1 VISKSGNQFSEK
13 IMVKQE
19 DTAVAISETT
29 EIAIVGAGI
38 VGLATALRLATEG
51 RDVLLIDPNEPG
63 SGASFGNAGTLAE
76 YACMPVGN
84 PALLRQLPK
93 LLFDPAS
100 PFALRWT
107 ALFQLAPW
115 LVRFVRQSL
124 PAATRANALAL
135 AGLLAEAL
143 PAWEE
148 MVKEADVADLL
159 RRNGCL
165 YLYRRES
172 DFAKAA
178 GGRALRAGFGV
189 HQDVLTPEEVAALET
204 ALPPIGASG
213 LYFPDSMNVT
223 DPKTLMRRLLD
234 AATAR
239 GVSVAQA
246 AITGLR
252 VEADGVRLSGSGLR
266 VKANTVVIAA
276 GAQSRV
282 LAMQAGDRIPLE
294 TERGYHLEFPTETP
308 LLSRPVC
315 PVDLGFYMTPMTGRL
330 RVAGTVELGGLA
342 APANPRRLA
351 LLDRGVRQFFPQL
364 GRPSSEW
371 LGFRPS
377 LPDSRPV
384 IGRSRGSHRVIHAFG
399 HGHLGLTLAPITAR
413 MVADLIAGRGSS
425 VSFTPFAADRFGA

>member
-1 VISKSGNQFSEK
+1 
-13 IMVKQE
+13 MVKQE
-19 DTAVAISETT
+19 DTVMAASETV

-38 VGLATALRLATEG
+38 VGLATALRLAADG
-51 RDVLLIDPNEPG
+51 REVLLIDPNEPG

-84 PALLRQLPK
+84 PALLRQLPR
-93 LLFDPAS
+93 LLLDPAS
-100 PFALRWT
+100 PFALRWP
-107 ALFQLAPW
+107 AFFQLAPW
-115 LVRFVRQSL
+115 LVRFLRQSL

-135 AGLLAEAL
+135 AGLLPEAL

-148 MVKEADVADLL
+148 MAKEADMADLL

-189 HQDVLTPEEVAALET
+189 HQEVLTPAEVAALEPS
-204 ALPPIGASG
+204 LPPIGARG

-246 AITGLR
+246 AATGLQ
-252 VEADGVRLSGSGLR
+252 VEADGVRLSGCGLR

-276 GAQSRV
+276 GAQSRA
-282 LAMQAGDRIPLE
+282 LALQAGDSVPLE
-294 TERGYHLEFPTETP
+294 TERGYHLEFPTEAP
-308 LLSRPVC
+308 LLNRPVC
-315 PVDLGFYMTPMTGRL
+315 PVDLGFYMTPVTGRL

-351 LLDRGVRQFFPQL
+351 LLDRGVRQFFPSL

-384 IGRSRGSHRVIHAFG
+384 IGRSRGSPRVIHAFG

-413 MVADLIAGRGSS
+413 LVADLIAGRGDPDRLA
-425 VSFTPFAADRFGA
+425 PFAVDRFGA

>member
-1 VISKSGNQFSEK
+1 
-13 IMVKQE
+13 M
-19 DTAVAISETT
+19 AAAETV
-29 EIAIVGAGI
+29 EIAIVGAGVI
-38 VGLATALRLATEG
+38 GLATALRLAAEG
-51 RDVLLIDPNEPG
+51 REVLLVDPNEPG
-63 SGASFGNAGTLAE
+63 SGASFGNAGTIAE

-84 PALLRQLPK
+84 PAVLRALPK
-93 LLFDPAS
+93 LLLDPDS
-100 PFALRWT
+100 PFSLRWP

-115 LVRFVRQSL
+115 LVSFVRESL

-148 MVKEADVADLL
+148 MAKEADMADLL

-189 HQDVLTPEEVAALET
+189 HQEVLTPGEVAALEPS
-204 ALPPIGASG
+204 LPSAGARG

-234 AATAR
+234 AGTGR

-246 AITGLR
+246 GVTGLR

-276 GAQSRV
+276 GAQSRA
-282 LAMQAGDRIPLE
+282 LAMQAGDRVPLE
-294 TERGYHLEFPTETP
+294 TERGYHLEFPTEAP
-308 LLSRPVC
+308 LLNRPVC

-330 RVAGTVELGGLA
+330 RAAGTVELGGLA

-351 LLDRGVRQFFPQL
+351 LLDRGVRHFFPQL
-364 GRPSSEW
+364 GRSSSEW

-384 IGRSRGSHRVIHAFG
+384 IGPSRGSHRVIHAFG
-399 HGHLGLTLAPITAR
+399 HGHLGLTLAPITAC
-413 MVADLIAGRGSS
+413 MVADLIAGRGDPDRLA
-425 VSFTPFAADRFGA
+425 PFAANRFDA

>member
-1 VISKSGNQFSEK
+1 MAASER
-13 IMVKQE
+13 VE
-19 DTAVAISETT
+19 S
-29 EIAIVGAGI
+29 AIVGAGV
-38 VGLATALRLATEG
+38 VGLATALRLAAEG
-51 RDVLLIDPNEPG
+51 RKVLLIDPNEPG
-63 SGASFGNAGTLAE
+63 SGASFGNAGTIAE

-84 PALLRQLPK
+84 PAVLRALPK
-93 LLFDPAS
+93 LLLDPDS
-100 PFALRWT
+100 PFSLRWP
-107 ALFQLAPW
+107 ALLQLAPW
-115 LVRFVRQSL
+115 LVQFVRQSL

-148 MVKEADVADLL
+148 MVEEADLADLL

-189 HQDVLTPEEVAALET
+189 HQEVLTPEEVAALEPG
-204 ALPPIGASG
+204 LPATGASG

-223 DPKTLMRRLLD
+223 DPKTVMRRLLN

-246 AITGLR
+246 EITGLR
-252 VEADGVRLSGSGLR
+252 VEADGVRLSGSGFR
-266 VKANTVVIAA
+266 IKANTVVIAA
-276 GAQSRV
+276 GAQARA

-294 TERGYHLEFPTETP
+294 TERGYHLEFPTGAP
-308 LLSRPVC
+308 LLHRPVC
-315 PVDLGFYMTPMTGRL
+315 PVDLGFYMTPMNGRL

-384 IGRSRGSHRVIHAFG
+384 IGPSRGSSRVIHAFG

-413 MVADLIAGRGSS
+413 LVAELISGRGDPARVAAFSAGR
-425 VSFTPFAADRFGA
+425 FRA

>member
-1 VISKSGNQFSEK
+1 
-13 IMVKQE
+13 M
-19 DTAVAISETT
+19 AASETV
-29 EIAIVGAGI
+29 EIAVVGAGV
-38 VGLATALRLATEG
+38 VGLATALRLAAEG
-51 RDVLLIDPNEPG
+51 REVLLIDPNEPG
-63 SGASFGNAGTLAE
+63 SGASFGNAGTIAE

-84 PALLRQLPK
+84 PAVLRALPK
-93 LLFDPAS
+93 LLLDADS
-100 PFALRWT
+100 PFALRWP

-115 LVRFVRQSL
+115 LVSFVRQSL
-124 PAATRANALAL
+124 PEATRANALAL

-148 MVKEADVADLL
+148 MVKEADMADLL

-165 YLYRRES
+165 YLYRGES

-189 HQDVLTPEEVAALET
+189 NQEVLTPQQVVALEPHLREIE
-204 ALPPIGASG
+204 ARG

-223 DPKTLMRRLLD
+223 DPKTLMQRLLG

-239 GVSVAQA
+239 GASVRQA
-246 AITGLR
+246 KITGLQ
-252 VEADGVRLSGSGLR
+252 VEAGGVQLSGPGFR
-266 VKANTVVIAA
+266 IKAGTVVIAA
-276 GAQSRV
+276 GAWSLE
-282 LAMQAGDRIPLE
+282 LATKAGDRIPLE
-294 TERGYHLEFPTETP
+294 AERGYHLEFPTDAP
-308 LLSRPVC
+308 LLDRPVC
-315 PVDLGFYMTPMTGRL
+315 PVDLGFYMTPMAGRL

-384 IGRSRGSHRVIHAFG
+384 IGPSRGSLRVIHAFG

-413 MVADLIAGRGSS
+413 LVADLVGGRGDPARLAS
-425 VSFTPFAADRFGA
+425 FAADRFSALAFSRHIAGLPSRRP

>member
-1 VISKSGNQFSEK
+1 
-13 IMVKQE
+13 MA
-19 DTAVAISETT
+19 TSETT

-38 VGLATALRLATEG
+38 VGLATALRLAAEG
-51 RDVLLIDPNEPG
+51 REVLLIDPNEPG

-93 LLFDPAS
+93 LLLDPAS

-107 ALFQLAPW
+107 AFFQLAPW

-124 PAATRANALAL
+124 PAATRANAVAL

-148 MVKEADVADLL
+148 MVKEAGIADLM

-165 YLYRRES
+165 YLYRRKS

-178 GGRALRAGFGV
+178 GGRALRARFGV
-189 HQDVLTPEEVAALET
+189 HQDVLTPDEVVALEPG
-204 ALPPIGASG
+204 LPATGASG

-223 DPKTLMRRLLD
+223 DPKALMRRLLD

-276 GAQSRV
+276 GAQSRA
-282 LAMQAGDRIPLE
+282 LAVQAGDRVPLE
-294 TERGYHLEFPTETP
+294 TERGYHLEFPTDAP
-308 LLSRPVC
+308 LLNRPVC

-351 LLDRGVRQFFPQL
+351 LLDRGARQFFPQL

-384 IGRSRGSHRVIHAFG
+384 IGPSRGSPRVIHAFG

-425 VSFTPFAADRFGA
+425 VSLTPFAAHRFGA

>member
-1 VISKSGNQFSEK
+1 
-13 IMVKQE
+13 M
-19 DTAVAISETT
+19 AAPETV
-29 EIAIVGAGI
+29 EVAIVGAGI
-38 VGLATALRLATEG
+38 VGLATALRLAAEG
-51 RDVLLIDPNEPG
+51 REVLLIDPNEPG

-84 PALLRQLPK
+84 PAVLRQLPK
-93 LLFDPAS
+93 LLLDPDS
-100 PFALRWT
+100 PFAWRWP
-107 ALFQLAPW
+107 AFFQLAPW
-115 LVRFVRQSL
+115 LVQFVRQSL

-165 YLYRRES
+165 YLYRSKS

-189 HQDVLTPEEVAALET
+189 HQEVLTPEEVAALEPG
-204 ALPPIGASG
+204 LPATGASG

-246 AITGLR
+246 AVTGLP
-252 VEADGVRLSGSGLR
+252 VEADGVRLSGSGFR
-266 VKANTVVIAA
+266 VKAHTVVIAA
-276 GAQSRV
+276 GAQSRA

-294 TERGYHLEFPTETP
+294 TERGYHLEFPTKAP
-308 LLSRPVC
+308 LLNRPVC

-384 IGRSRGSHRVIHAFG
+384 IGPSRRSPKVIYAFG

-413 MVADLIAGRGSS
+413 LVADLIAGRGDRDRLA
-425 VSFTPFAADRFGA
+425 PFAADRFGA

>member
-1 VISKSGNQFSEK
+1 
-13 IMVKQE
+13 M
-19 DTAVAISETT
+19 AAPETV
-29 EIAIVGAGI
+29 EVAIVGAGI
-38 VGLATALRLATEG
+38 VGLATALRLAAEG
-51 RDVLLIDPNEPG
+51 REVLLIDPNEPG

-84 PALLRQLPK
+84 PALLRALPK
-93 LLFDPAS
+93 LLLDPDS
-100 PFALRWT
+100 PFALRWP
-107 ALFQLAPW
+107 ALLQLAPW
-115 LVRFVRQSL
+115 LVQFVRQSL
-124 PAATRANALAL
+124 PTATRANALAL

-189 HQDVLTPEEVAALET
+189 HQEVLTPGEVAALEPS
-204 ALPPIGASG
+204 LPPTGARG

-234 AATAR
+234 AGTAR

-246 AITGLR
+246 VARLR
-252 VEADGVRLSGSGLR
+252 VEAGGVRLNGSGIR
-266 VKANTVVIAA
+266 IKANTVVVAA
-276 GAQSRV
+276 GAQSRA

-294 TERGYHLEFPTETP
+294 TERGYHLEFPTKAP
-308 LLSRPVC
+308 LLNRPVC

-384 IGRSRGSHRVIHAFG
+384 IGPSRGSPKVIYAFG

-413 MVADLIAGRGSS
+413 LVADLIAGRGDRDRLA
-425 VSFTPFAADRFGA
+425 PFAADRFGA

>member
-1 VISKSGNQFSEK
+1 MVATSE
-13 IMVKQE
+13 
-19 DTAVAISETT
+19 AT
-29 EIAIVGAGI
+29 EIAIVGAGV
-38 VGLATALRLATEG
+38 VGLATALRLVAEG
-51 RDVLLIDPNEPG
+51 REVLLIDPNEPG
-63 SGASFGNAGTLAE
+63 SGASFGNAGTIAE

-84 PALLRQLPK
+84 PAVLRALPK
-93 LLFDPAS
+93 LLLDPDS

-115 LVRFVRQSL
+115 LLRFVRQSL

-148 MVKEADVADLL
+148 MVKEAGMADLL

-165 YLYRRES
+165 YLYRREN
-172 DFAKAA
+172 DFAAA
-178 GGRALRAGFGV
+178 TGGRALRTELGV
-189 HQDVLTPEEVAALET
+189 HQQVLTPKEVAALEPG
-204 ALPPIGASG
+204 LPPTEARG

-239 GVSVAQA
+239 GVSVVQA
-246 AITGLR
+246 KIIGLR
-252 VEADGVRLSGSGLR
+252 ADAGGVQLSGSGFR
-266 VKANTVVIAA
+266 IKASTVVIAA
-276 GAQSRV
+276 GAQSRA
-282 LAMQAGDRIPLE
+282 LAAQAGDRIPLE
-294 TERGYHLEFPTETP
+294 TERGYHLEFPTGAP
-308 LLSRPVC
+308 LLNRPVC
-315 PVDLGFYMTPMTGRL
+315 PVDLGFYMTPMAGRL

-342 APANPRRLA
+342 APPNPRRLA
-351 LLDRGVRQFFPQL
+351 LLDRGVRQFFPAL
-364 GRPSSEW
+364 AKPSSEW

-384 IGRSRGSHRVIHAFG
+384 IGPSRASPKVIHAFG

-413 MVADLIAGRGSS
+413 LVADLIAGRGNPARLA
-425 VSFTPFAADRFGA
+425 PFAADRFSA